1 MIVRLLGS
9 RKLDFSSQNDQIVG
23 TQLFYAYKS
32 DGVDG
37 EMCDKLFL
45 RDGFKLPVLKA
56 GSLLNIS
63 FNKKGK
69 PESVEIAQQ

>member
-9 RKLDFSSQNDQIVG
+9 RKLDFSSQNDQIK
-23 TQLFYAYKS
+23 LFYAYKS

-45 RDGFKLPVLKA
+45 RDGFKLPALKA
-56 GSLLNIS
+56 GSLLNVG
-63 FNKKGK
+63 FNNKGK
-69 PESVEIAQQ
+69 PESIELAQQ

>member
-9 RKLDFSSQNDQIVG
+9 RKLDFSSQNEQVKG

-45 RDGFKLPVLKA
+45 RDGFKLPVL
-56 GSLLNIS
+56 
-63 FNKKGK
+63 
-69 PESVEIAQQ
+69 